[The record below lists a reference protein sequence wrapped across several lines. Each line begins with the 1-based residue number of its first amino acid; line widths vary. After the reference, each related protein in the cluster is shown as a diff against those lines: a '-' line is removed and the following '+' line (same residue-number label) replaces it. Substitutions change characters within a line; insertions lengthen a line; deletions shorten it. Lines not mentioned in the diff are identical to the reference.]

1 MPTRR
6 DSILAEVTV
15 CACHSPLTTK
25 ICRSFNCLLRHS
37 GYVRVSEL
45 GYAPPARLAQRTTT
59 DQAPAW
65 HAASAIEDD
74 FRQRKMS
81 SGMAGSALLSMSSF
95 TNRCRSVPRHAR
107 AVTMITC
114 SCSRH
119 ERLVFRGTQVTPSS
133 TTLRISSLVSK
144 GFSAR
149 SMRAHT
155 IVEPLFHGA
164 TRVEICRN
172 R

>member
-1 MPTRR
+1 M
-6 DSILAEVTV
+6 SE
-15 CACHSPLTTK
+15 
-25 ICRSFNCLLRHS
+25 LLS
-37 GYVRVSEL
+37 L
-45 GYAPPARLAQRTTT
+45 GYAPPAKLAQKERP
-59 DQAPAW
+59 QIKPQLGMRPPA
-65 HAASAIEDD
+65 IGDD

-81 SGMAGSALLSMSSF
+81 SGMAGNALLSMSSF